1 MTNPTVPDPEH
12 VDLPS
17 LPVAGVSKWLRW
29 AETLL
34 AFGAAVMA
42 MVAIW
47 LVFRPIGDLY
57 VALGAGRDIVQGK
70 MGSPDEWSFTAAERV
85 WINQNW
91 GTHLMYY
98 LSYIW
103 GGEWGLL
110 SVKAGLVA
118 LLGVGVA
125 LACRARRVSW
135 PVCWVVA
142 GAVLLAGKEF
152 IDQRPNLTS
161 LALDPILLWLLYRS
175 RNHPH
180 RIWWAAAL
188 LALWANMHGGFFFGI
203 GMMGLWTVC
212 QLLACAIKRGVGHSI
227 RTNWPLVAATGAA
240 ILSAGLLTPFG
251 LFQAAGSETF
261 LRDWNLT
268 HPLIMAG
275 SDVWR
280 KVREWVG
287 VWSLAEMNYGSA
299 WEFCVLLGILGVL
312 GFARLVRVLVARR
325 SVKSKHLYTAAL
337 LMIVFSLVVTVTVYA
352 YSTQDFSRKALNDR
366 YELNVP
372 QSVQNLR
379 ALSRSVLGG
388 SLLLAGGGLA
398 LGTLLFARARNS
410 VSYRPARADKLGM
423 WIFDVVLSSLVLYMA
438 FASRRFLPLAAILI
452 APLMA
457 RQLHWLTKLRIPATV
472 REQGVAV
479 GIAVVSLVAIW
490 QGQAS
495 ALFMLGGVALAIWW
509 LARSLRARSLRVC
522 PPIVLAVMVG
532 ILAFQLAETK
542 SRYFAP
548 DNPTTPDRSFY
559 DRMVG
564 QYKQPTKLPEFVR
577 ENDIAGRVL
586 HEWRWEGYLRWRCP
600 QLKLLL
606 GGRAQQIYSE
616 QDWHT
621 GMSLRYGFDTRNTVR
636 GAADPFYTRR
646 ELSLLDVHLMAVP
659 EQGWKTIIHRLIQ
672 EYPRSG
678 WTYLYRDGA
687 NAPGV
692 GSNILLV
699 DTRDPQKR
707 ALVEQALRGELEYPS
722 RAIEAFSQ
730 ASTMMTPVG
739 FDIARRLADAN
750 QIASPSKDRAFRLLI
765 ESVRLHPTEAAA
777 FEAYQ
782 LAYQLVKAIRTINAE
797 STAEPGHRPGDR
809 LLRDYLTI
817 LETTLDETRDEPIQ
831 AYRGQQVLTTRLYLN
846 LMLKEFY
853 DSAGFRGKSNQAIKR
868 IETLKEIGRKINER
882 WVGR

>member
-1 MTNPTVPDPEH
+1 MTKLTASEPEH
-12 VDLPS
+12 VDLPT
-17 LPVAGVSKWLRW
+17 LPVAGVPRWLRW
-29 AETLL
+29 AETML
-34 AFGAAVMA
+34 AFTAAVMA

-57 VALGAGRDIVQGK
+57 VALAAGRDIVQGK

-110 SVKAGLVA
+110 SVKAGLIA
-118 LLGVGVA
+118 LLGLGVA

-135 PVCWVVA
+135 PVSWVVA

-212 QLLACAIKRGVGHSI
+212 QLLAGAIKRGVGHSI

-280 KVREWVG
+280 QVREWRG
-287 VWSLAEMNYGSA
+287 VWIKTPMNYGSA

-312 GFARLVRVLVARR
+312 GFARLVRVLVARQF
-325 SVKSKHLYTAAL
+325 VKSKHLYTVAL
-337 LMIVFSLVVTVTVYA
+337 LMIVFSLVVAVTVHA
-352 YSTQDFSRKALNDR
+352 FSTPNFSRKALNST
-366 YELNVP
+366 YGLNVP
-372 QSVQNLR
+372 QSVQDVR
-379 ALSRSVLGG
+379 ALAWSVLGG
-388 SLLLAGGGLA
+388 SFLLAAGSLVV
-398 LGTLLFARARNS
+398 GTLLFARARNS
-410 VSYRPARADKLGM
+410 VTYRPARADKLGM
-423 WIFDVVLSSLVLYMA
+423 WIFDVILSSLVLYMA
-438 FASRRFLPLAAILI
+438 FASRRFLPLAAIVI

-457 RQLHWLTKLRIPATV
+457 RQLHWLTRLRIPATM

-490 QGQAS
+490 RGQAP

-522 PPIVLAVMVG
+522 PPIVLAVMIG
-532 ILAFQLAETK
+532 ILAFQFAKAK

-548 DNPTTPDRSFY
+548 NNPTTPDRSFY

-564 QYKQPTKLPEFVR
+564 QYKQPTKLTEFVR

-616 QDWHT
+616 QDWYT
-621 GMSLRYGFDTRNTVR
+621 GMSLGAGWDKRNTVP
-636 GAADPFYTRR
+636 AADPFYTRR

-659 EQGWKTIIHRLIQ
+659 EQGWQAIIRGLLNEDDQ
-672 EYPRSG
+672 RSG

-699 DTRDPQKR
+699 DTRDPRKR

-750 QIASPSKDRAFRLLI
+750 QIASPSKDRVFRLLI
-765 ESVRLHPTEAAA
+765 ESVRLHPTEVAAI
-777 FEAYQ
+777 EAYQ
-782 LAYQLVKAIRTINAE
+782 LVAPLVNAIRTINAE
-797 STAEPGHRPGDR
+797 STAEPGHRPGDI

-817 LETTLDETRDEPIQ
+817 LETALDEVRDEPIQ
-831 AYRGQQVLTTRLYLN
+831 AYRGQQVLTARRYLN
-846 LMLKEFY
+846 LMLAEFY
-853 DSAGFRGKSNQAIKR
+853 GSAGYRGKRNQANNR
-868 IETLKEIGRKINER
+868 VETLNEIRRKIIER